1 MTVTWILYEGLYRRV
16 PADVGRCNA
25 LVTVAV
31 SGWAAVIYQRSAGQ
45 QGKVEA
51 MQRLAGPV
59 WDFGL
64 YRPGFREFGWGV
76 R

>member
-1 MTVTWILYEGLYRRV
+1 MKVFIAVYQQTLAVV
-16 PADVGRCNA
+16 NA

-51 MQRLAGPV
+51 MQLLGGPV
-59 WDFGL
+59 SLFGL

>member
-1 MTVTWILYEGLYRRV
+1 M
-16 PADVGRCNA
+16 
-25 LVTVAV
+25 
-31 SGWAAVIYQRSAGQ
+31 IYQRSAGQ

-59 WDFGL
+59 WDLGL

-76 R
+76 DEVENLVIRVLLQS

>member
-1 MTVTWILYEGLYRRV
+1 MKVFIAVYQQTLAVV
-16 PADVGRCNA
+16 NA

-31 SGWAAVIYQRSAGQ
+31 SGWAAVIYQRSAG

-64 YRPGFREFGWGV
+64 YRPGFREFGCGV